1 MRRSKYW
8 YICVSHLPGWYFK
21 SCNIGIVW
29 FLQRCSFIVGKTF
42 GFWSH
47 RLFGKAFIKSVLL
60 RNILFLHKK
69 TLDPPFIKT
78 VFLAFPLSVIIFF
91 ISVFWV
97 FWEGQSSQLTRGGG
111 ANYGI
116 PQKAST
122 PCITRFLSVHFLPDR
137 DTKGYFPVF
146 NCREVNCRIFIFST
160 HLNLLAHP
168 HTLYRN
174 FDDYETPPNYCQLPS
189 PISLKED
196 AKKILFVKVEGSK
209 ATLSNTGRFYHR
221 RLWK

>member
-111 ANYGI
+111 GRTMVYHKKHPPLVSLGSSPFISFRIGI
-116 PQKAST
+116 QKVT
-122 PCITRFLSVHFLPDR
+122 FPFLIVGRSIAEFSF
-137 DTKGYFPVF
+137 FPPTS
-146 NCREVNCRIFIFST
+146 I
-160 HLNLLAHP
+160 
-168 HTLYRN
+168 Y
-174 FDDYETPPNYCQLPS
+174 
-189 PISLKED
+189 
-196 AKKILFVKVEGSK
+196 
-209 ATLSNTGRFYHR
+209 
-221 RLWK
+221 